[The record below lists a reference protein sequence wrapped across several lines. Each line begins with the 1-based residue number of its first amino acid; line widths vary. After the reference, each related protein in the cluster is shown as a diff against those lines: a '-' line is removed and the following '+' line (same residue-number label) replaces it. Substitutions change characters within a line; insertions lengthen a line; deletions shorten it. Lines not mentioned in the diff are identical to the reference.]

1 MCNYTSLGGHACK
14 AGSMR
19 AKRRHRPLLVPRC
32 QEFSGLIREALR
44 GHAMLVKA
52 IPPGLVILA
61 PQAFLLTSGQT
72 LPLVSTQ
79 GSPSGDH
86 EGG

>member
-32 QEFSGLIREALR
+32 QEFLGLIREALR

>member
-1 MCNYTSLGGHACK
+1 MESAISAGFIGGYDD
-14 AGSMR
+14 GSF
-19 AKRRHRPLLVPRC
+19 KPQKQVT
-32 QEFSGLIREALR
+32 R
-44 GHAMLVKA
+44 GEVAAMLVKA